1 VQVKQQDQ
9 ARLIEELGKEVKAA
23 QAPIARWTTQMED
36 FAAQFERNRQ
46 TVYQLRELERQV
58 RQQGKE
64 MAEVQRLSADRQKA
78 ELREW
83 QDNQAR
89 VDEQQ
94 SLRLDQLETWRPKV
108 TEALSKLGERLDQT
122 NRDVEINSD
131 RLWQAWAEYTKGQ
144 LELANHIAKQRG
156 KS

>member
-1 VQVKQQDQ
+1 
-9 ARLIEELGKEVKAA
+9 
-23 QAPIARWTTQMED
+23 
-36 FAAQFERNRQ
+36 
-46 TVYQLRELERQV
+46 V

-94 SLRLDQLETWRPKV
+94 SLRLAQLEAWQLKV
-108 TEALSKLGERLDQT
+108 TEALTKLGERLDQT
-122 NRDVEINSD
+122 HQDIELTSD

-144 LELANHIAKQRG
+144 LELANQVAKRRG